1 MDNII
6 GSPALSTPPDSW
18 STNGVDTC
26 TKREFQKIFAFLSY
40 TGQEKPHSP
49 PDSTSHSMTHL
60 HSNSSSL
67 SIPPLATVSQSRV
80 CACHTGCV
88 CSCPLDLLC
97 LMVRPWRKTS
107 AAAGLLL
114 MIRPQH
120 NGDQSS
126 KPDLPK
132 TVAHGSGATSM
143 GSAKG
148 APYST
153 FDPGTFAYS
162 TIY

>member
-40 TGQEKPHSP
+40 KGQEKPHSP
-49 PDSTSHSMTHL
+49 PDSTSHSMIHL

-67 SIPPLATVSQSRV
+67 STPPPATVSQRRV
-80 CACHTGCV
+80 CVCHTDCV
-88 CSCPLDLLC
+88 CSCPLDLLW
-97 LMVRPWRKTS
+97 LIVRPWRKTS
-107 AAAGLLL
+107 AAAGLLM
-114 MIRPQH
+114 MILSQH
-120 NGDQSS
+120 NDDQSS

-132 TVAHGSGATSM
+132 AVAHGSGATPMS
-143 GSAKG
+143 SAES
-148 APYST
+148 AQ
-153 FDPGTFAYS
+153 
-162 TIY
+162 